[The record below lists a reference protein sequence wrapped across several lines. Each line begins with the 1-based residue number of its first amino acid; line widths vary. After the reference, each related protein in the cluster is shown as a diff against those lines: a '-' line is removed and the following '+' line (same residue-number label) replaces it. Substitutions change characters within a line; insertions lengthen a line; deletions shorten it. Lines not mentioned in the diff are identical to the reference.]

1 MKKEKV
7 LSQIKSK
14 KFSGKNRRLVV
25 ARLSD
30 IYGLTF
36 AEMDKLVFDLEK
48 DGSLF
53 VDNKNN
59 VH

>member
-48 DGSLF
+48 DGRI
-53 VDNKNN
+53 KK
-59 VH
+59 